1 MSFSHEFSQESG
13 SRSQGLGD
21 ALGDA
26 EQGAGVRGQGSGDSL
41 GDSNTPSP
49 QPSVTSTPLY
59 LDRFTND
66 DPDVLT
72 TILIGGRSHV
82 QFHILRLHT
91 LGVVEAGAWSKLMPL
106 PGCPGNVMSLVNRVM
121 V

>member
-1 MSFSHEFSQESG
+1 MNFSSDHSSQPS
-13 SRSQGLGD
+13 
-21 ALGDA
+21 
-26 EQGAGVRGQGSGDSL
+26 DSPTPQPP
-41 GDSNTPSP
+41 NTP
-49 QPSVTSTPLY
+49 TPLY
-59 LDRFTND
+59 LDRFAND

-72 TILIGGRSHV
+72 TIVIGGRSHV

-106 PGCPGNVMSLVNRVM
+106 PGCPGKVMSLVNRVM

>member
-1 MSFSHEFSQESG
+1 MEFYTAMNFSSDHSAQPSDTPKP
-13 SRSQGLGD
+13 Q
-21 ALGDA
+21 
-26 EQGAGVRGQGSGDSL
+26 Q
-41 GDSNTPSP
+41 SNTPSL
-49 QPSVTSTPLY
+49 S
-59 LDRFTND
+59 LDRFAND

-72 TILIGGRSHV
+72 TIVIGGRSHV

-106 PGCPGNVMSLVNRVM
+106 PSCPGKVMSLVNRAM

>member
-1 MSFSHEFSQESG
+1 MEFYTAMSFSNEFGQESG
-13 SRSQGLGD
+13 SKSQ
-21 ALGDA
+21 
-26 EQGAGVRGQGSGDSL
+26 ESGDSL
-41 GDSNTPSP
+41 GDTNSPSP
-49 QPSVTSTPLY
+49 QHPITPTPLY

-106 PGCPGNVMSLVNRVM
+106 PGCPGKVMSLVNRVM